1 MRAIKYIY
9 IVGMFAVLTFVSC
22 HGPAE
27 QKAVTSQEL
36 RELYKEVLTA
46 AISNPDSAMMMIE
59 RLRVGAPAGI
69 SFKQHGAVPDYQT
82 DLMRAKIYSQ
92 SLEGTR
98 LDSAIIIG
106 ERLMTLD
113 VAKTDLD
120 YRQDVLEMLIRA
132 CRAYHDDEQ
141 IIHWTTLMIDLCRQQ
156 EKKQQTDKVYSDMET
171 EVLRYKTDIG
181 LTYANLGKAEEG
193 LALIDSVIT
202 ELSGKRKFNEMD
214 ASVIALKRKVNV
226 LKTVERYSEIPQAAK
241 VMLDLMAD
249 YEQHPDEFHDGSYRE
264 IPENLRPGYI
274 DFYRSQAYVFMAEAY
289 ANIGDMSSARH
300 YLDLFE
306 HGDLCKTLEG
316 REEIAPTLCLLGEYD
331 KMEAIYGEVAAGLRE
346 QGDTVNN
353 EYATLLRY
361 RAKAAEAQ
369 GRKDEALRLL
379 HQYEE
384 VNDALQERLLR
395 GKAHLYAA
403 RYHAHEQQQEIE
415 QQKTARRYVFI
426 VALCIGIAA
435 LVAMLFAAYAIRQ
448 RRREHQKNRV
458 LAEQI
463 AETLDYKKMYM
474 YMELRAS
481 PSPIPADAPTRLS
494 GEQDAKEASA
504 DPASL
509 FRYLSDVIIHER
521 LYLDPAIGRQ
531 MLSDRFHLSDH
542 LIGTA
547 FAQGSSYKSLPEFIR
562 TLRLEHACGLLRER
576 PDMTI
581 SEVATAS
588 GFSNL
593 NVFSRYFKAKYMMTP
608 TDFRQLN

>member
-69 SFKQHGAVPDYQT
+69 SFRQHGAVPDYHA
-82 DLMRAKIYSQ
+82 DLMRAKIYAQ

-120 YRQDVLEMLIRA
+120 YRQNVLEMLVNAFRL
-132 CRAYHDDEQ
+132 HNDNDQ
-141 IIHWTTLMIDLCRQQ
+141 TIHWSTMLLDLVRQQ
-156 EKKQQTDKVYSDMET
+156 GLET
-171 EVLRYKTDIG
+171 EALRTEAEIG
-181 LTYANLGKAEEG
+181 TALSQIGKADDG
-193 LALIDSVIT
+193 LAKIDSVIHQ
-202 ELSGKRKFNEMD
+202 LSGHRKWAEMD
-214 ASVIALKRKVNV
+214 ASIIALKRKVNV
-226 LKTVERYSEIPQAAK
+226 LDSERRYSDIPPVAQA
-241 VMLDLMAD
+241 MLDLLAD
-249 YEQHPDEFHDGSYRE
+249 YEQHPDEFHDDSYRE
-264 IPENLRPGYI
+264 VTEEQRPGYI
-274 DFYRSQAYVFMAEAY
+274 GFYRAKAYLYMAFAHASLNEKEK
-289 ANIGDMSSARH
+289 ARH
-300 YLDLFE
+300 YLALYEQTDFA
-306 HGDLCKTLEG
+306 KTLNG
-316 REEIAPTLCLLGEYD
+316 REEIAPTWRMLGQYG
-331 KMEAIYGEVAAGLRE
+331 KMEAAHADVEASLRQ
-346 QGDTVNN
+346 QGDTVNAQMAAIIH
-353 EYATLLRY
+353 ERAQA
-361 RAKAAEAQ
+361 AKAQGHYAESVRLYEQ
-369 GRKDEALRLL
+369 YEALSETLS
-379 HQYEE
+379 
-384 VNDALQERLLR
+384 DRLLR

-403 RYHAHEQQQEIE
+403 RFHAHEQQQEIE
-415 QQKTARRYVFI
+415 QQKTARRHVFI

-474 YMELRAS
+474 ELSAS

-494 GEQDAKEASA
+494 GERDAKEASA

-562 TLRLEHACGLLRER
+562 SLRLEHACGLLRER

>member
-1 MRAIKYIY
+1 MIRRLRTY
-9 IVGMFAVLTFVSC
+9 IVAIAAFLLMVAGC
-22 HGPAE
+22 HQSAE
-27 QKAVTSQEL
+27 QPSATSQKVG
-36 RELYKEVLTA
+36 ELYKEVLTS
-46 AISNPDSAMMMIE
+46 AISNPDSAMLMIDS
-59 RLRVGAPAGI
+59 LRQ
-69 SFKQHGAVPDYQT
+69 SGAVPDYHA
-82 DLMRAKIYSQ
+82 DLMRARIYAQ
-92 SLEGTR
+92 SLEDKR
-98 LDSAIIIG
+98 LDTAIIIG

-120 YRQDVLEMLIRA
+120 YRQNVLEMLISA

-141 IIHWTTLMIDLCRQQ
+141 IIHWTTQMIDLCQG
-156 EKKQQTDKVYSDMET
+156 TD
-171 EVLRYKTDIG
+171 VLRYKADIG

-202 ELSGKRKFNEMD
+202 TLSGKRKFNEMD
-214 ASVIALKRKVNV
+214 ATVIALKRKVNV
-226 LKTVERYSEIPQAAK
+226 LKTVERHSEIPQAAK
-241 VMLDLMAD
+241 IMLDLMAD
-249 YEQHPDEFHDGSYRE
+249 FEQHPDEFHDGSYRE

-289 ANIGDMSSARH
+289 ANLGDKSSARR

-306 HGDLCKTLEG
+306 RGDLCKTLEG
-316 REEIAPTLCLLGEYD
+316 REEIAPTRFLLGDYD

-353 EYATLLRY
+353 EYATLLHY
-361 RAKAAEAQ
+361 RARAAEAQ
-369 GRKDEALRLL
+369 GRKDDALRLR

-384 VNDALQERLLR
+384 INDTLQERLLR

-403 RYHAHEQQQEIE
+403 RYHAHEQQQEID
-415 QQKTARRYVFI
+415 QQKTARRHVFI

-458 LAEQI
+458 LAGQI
-463 AETLDYKKMYM
+463 AETLDYKKMY
-474 YMELRAS
+474 EQLRYACT
-481 PSPIPADAPTRLS
+481 PADEDSVTAGPSSATNATPHAQVEDLASLS
-494 GEQDAKEASA
+494 ETD
-504 DPASL
+504 L

-521 LYLDPAIGRQ
+521 MYLDPAIGRQ
-531 MLSDRFHLSDH
+531 TLVDRFHLNDH

-562 TLRLEHACGLLRER
+562 SLRLEHACGLLRER
-576 PDMTI
+576 LDLSI

>member
-46 AISNPDSAMMMIE
+46 AISNPDSAMMMVE
-59 RLRVGAPAGI
+59 RLR
-69 SFKQHGAVPDYQT
+69 QLGAVPDYQT

-141 IIHWTTLMIDLCRQQ
+141 IIHWTTQMIDLCRQQ
-156 EKKQQTDKVYSDMET
+156 ENMET

-226 LKTVERYSEIPQAAK
+226 FKTVERYSEIPQAAK

-415 QQKTARRYVFI
+415 QQKTARRHVFI

-448 RRREHQKNRV
+448 RRREHRKNRV

-474 YMELRAS
+474 ELRVS
-481 PSPIPADAPTRLS
+481 PSPIPADTPTRLS
-494 GEQDAKEASA
+494 GEQDTKEASA

-562 TLRLEHACGLLRER
+562 SLRLEHACGLLRER

>member
-1 MRAIKYIY
+1 M
-9 IVGMFAVLTFVSC
+9 
-22 HGPAE
+22 
-27 QKAVTSQEL
+27 
-36 RELYKEVLTA
+36 
-46 AISNPDSAMMMIE
+46 
-59 RLRVGAPAGI
+59 
-69 SFKQHGAVPDYQT
+69 
-82 DLMRAKIYSQ
+82 
-92 SLEGTR
+92 
-98 LDSAIIIG
+98 
-106 ERLMTLD
+106 
-113 VAKTDLD
+113 
-120 YRQDVLEMLIRA
+120 
-132 CRAYHDDEQ
+132 
-141 IIHWTTLMIDLCRQQ
+141 
-156 EKKQQTDKVYSDMET
+156 
-171 EVLRYKTDIG
+171 
-181 LTYANLGKAEEG
+181 
-193 LALIDSVIT
+193 
-202 ELSGKRKFNEMD
+202 
-214 ASVIALKRKVNV
+214 
-226 LKTVERYSEIPQAAK
+226 
-241 VMLDLMAD
+241 
-249 YEQHPDEFHDGSYRE
+249 
-264 IPENLRPGYI
+264 
-274 DFYRSQAYVFMAEAY
+274 
-289 ANIGDMSSARH
+289 
-300 YLDLFE
+300 
-306 HGDLCKTLEG
+306 
-316 REEIAPTLCLLGEYD
+316 
-331 KMEAIYGEVAAGLRE
+331 
-346 QGDTVNN
+346 NN

-463 AETLDYKKMYM
+463 AETLDYKKMYI
-474 YMELRAS
+474 ELRAS

-562 TLRLEHACGLLRER
+562 SLRLEHACGLLRER
-576 PDMTI
+576 PEMTI

>member
-69 SFKQHGAVPDYQT
+69 SFRQHGAVPDYHA
-82 DLMRAKIYSQ
+82 DLMRAKIYAQ

-132 CRAYHDDEQ
+132 YRAYHDDEQ
-141 IIHWTTLMIDLCRQQ
+141 IIHWTTQMIDLCRQQ

-171 EVLRYKTDIG
+171 EVLRYETDIG

-316 REEIAPTLCLLGEYD
+316 REEIAPTLGLLGEYD

-403 RYHAHEQQQEIE
+403 CYHAHEQQQEIE
-415 QQKTARRYVFI
+415 QQKTARRHVFI

-474 YMELRAS
+474 ELRAS

-494 GEQDAKEASA
+494 GERDAKEASA

-562 TLRLEHACGLLRER
+562 SLRLEHACGLLRER